1 MAARLYPLPF
11 ILATYSNDWGG
22 GENGFSAVLLFT
34 SMIDKIIEAIRN
46 PWVIFG
52 FAAQFVF
59 FLRFAVQWWVSEKKK
74 ESVIPVSFWYLSI
87 VGTLMILVYSIK
99 RQDIVF
105 IAASCLNS
113 LIYVRNLVLIH
124 KKANN
129 NSSQV

>member
-1 MAARLYPLPF
+1 MLDRL
-11 ILATYSNDWGG
+11 I
-22 GENGFSAVLLFT
+22 ELL
-34 SMIDKIIEAIRN
+34 D

-52 FAAQFVF
+52 FSAQFVF

-99 RQDIVF
+99 RRDIVF

-113 LIYVRNLVLIH
+113 LIYIRNLILIFR
-124 KKANN
+124 KKEKDRAE
-129 NSSQV
+129 SSNI